1 MAQVKA
7 EQQPPA
13 ATGTTLIVLVGLGIA
28 FLLFMAFL
36 NVVKSGNLLNESN
49 LLYAALIF
57 YAGAGAL
64 YLGFGVTGT
73 ESYVKFASF
82 ATWLGLIANTGA
94 VAHRWYEA
102 GHPPFSSVYEMLL
115 SFVWTLAA
123 LTLVAEK
130 KYHVKVIGTVT
141 MPVAIVG
148 VVLMQLLRTDVHP
161 LVPALQSTWLHVHVT
176 LAMLAYAA
184 CALSFALGMMFLIQ
198 DKMKTETFLAVT
210 TASTLAIYA
219 GIVFTRFE
227 KWGGLNVSA
236 WDADRK
242 SEVFLS
248 RGVRL
253 FVTIPDL
260 GWLMVLASLLVAAPL
275 SLYLVSRRAKIA
287 WYLRSLPAR
296 SSDAYRA
303 ILQIFSLRRSDQVS
317 ATEAWIKINPEP
329 QNEESWILVANR
341 AVFVS
346 ILLQVMALVM
356 FLVRTRDS
364 RYLSL
369 DDQGL
374 YPTSLA
380 ASPFI
385 LSGLIGGVFMSLLY
399 LLLLWRR
406 PDLERLLPSADDLDR
421 ITYKTIGIAFPLL
434 TLMIAAGAYWA
445 NQTWGSYWS
454 WDPKETWAAIT
465 WLVYAGYLHMRVTR
479 GWRGRRAAYFAILG
493 FGVVMFTFFGVTYLL
508 PGLHAYA

>member
-1 MAQVKA
+1 MARARV
-7 EQQPPA
+7 EQQQPA
-13 ATGTTLIVLVGLGIA
+13 AAGTTLIVAVGLGIA

-73 ESYVKFASF
+73 DSYVRFASL
-82 ATWLGLIANTGA
+82 ATWIGLAANTGA
-94 VAHRWYEA
+94 V
-102 GHPPFSSVYEMLL
+102 PPFASIYEMLL
-115 SFVWTLAA
+115 SFVWTLAV

-130 KYHVKVIGTVT
+130 KFGVKVIGTVT

-148 VVLMQLLRTDVHP
+148 VVLMQLLRTDVRP

-184 CALSFALGMMFLIQ
+184 CALSFALALMFLIQ
-198 DKMKTETFLAVT
+198 DGIKNETFLAATSLFTVGV
-210 TASTLAIYA
+210 YA
-219 GIVFTRFE
+219 GILTRFE
-227 KWGGLNVSA
+227 NWGGLSVIA
-236 WDADRK
+236 WNAQEK
-242 SEVFLS
+242 SEIFLQ

-260 GWLMVLASLLVAAPL
+260 GWLMLLVLLVVAAPL
-275 SLYLVSRRAKIA
+275 VLYLIGRVRN
-287 WYLRSLPAR
+287 
-296 SSDAYRA
+296 D
-303 ILQIFSLRRSDQVS
+303 
-317 ATEAWIKINPEP
+317 
-329 QNEESWILVANR
+329 ESMFVLANR
-341 AVFVS
+341 TVFIS
-346 ILLQVMALVM
+346 ILLQIVALGV
-356 FLVRTRDS
+356 FLLRARNGQ
-364 RYLSL
+364 YPSL
-369 DDQGL
+369 DAEGL
-374 YPTSLA
+374 YATSLA

-385 LSGLIGGVFMSLLY
+385 LSGLVGGIFASLLY

-406 PDLERLLPSADDLDR
+406 PDLERLLPPADALDR
-421 ITYKTIGIAFPLL
+421 ITYKTICIAFPLL

-445 NQTWGSYWS
+445 NRTWGSYWS

-493 FGVVMFTFFGVTYLL
+493 FAVVMFTFFGVTYLL

>member
-1 MAQVKA
+1 MARAKV
-7 EQQPPA
+7 EQHP
-13 ATGTTLIVLVGLGIA
+13 ATGMTLIVMVGLSIA
-28 FLLFMAFL
+28 FLLFIAFL
-36 NVVKSGNLLNESN
+36 NVVKSGNILSEAN
-49 LLYAALIF
+49 LLYAALVL

-73 ESYVKFASF
+73 ESYIRFASL
-82 ATWLGLIANTGA
+82 ATWAGLVANTGA

-102 GHPPFSSVYEMLL
+102 GHPPFASLYEMLL

-123 LTLVAEK
+123 LTLIAEK
-130 KYHVKVIGTVT
+130 RYGVKVIGTVT

-148 VVLMQLLRTDVHP
+148 VVLMQLLRSDVRP

-184 CALSFALGMMFLIQ
+184 CALSFALAMMFLIQ
-198 DKMKTETFLAVT
+198 DKVKTELFLAAT
-210 TASTLAIYA
+210 SIFTIGIYA
-219 GIVFTRFE
+219 AVLSRFE
-227 KWGGLNVSA
+227 RWGGFNVIA
-236 WDADRK
+236 WDAENK
-242 SEVFLS
+242 TEVFIS

-253 FVTIPDL
+253 YVTIPDL
-260 GWLMVLASLLVAAPL
+260 GWLMLLVFAAVATPL
-275 SLYLVSRRAKIA
+275 VLYILATVRKNETF
-287 WYLRSLPAR
+287 L
-296 SSDAYRA
+296 A
-303 ILQIFSLRRSDQVS
+303 I
-317 ATEAWIKINPEP
+317 
-329 QNEESWILVANR
+329 ANR

-346 ILLQVMALVM
+346 ILLQSLALVF
-356 FLVRTRDS
+356 FLLRARDG
-364 RYLSL
+364 RYPSL
-369 DDQGL
+369 DADGL
-374 YPTSLA
+374 YATSLA

-385 LSGLIGGVFMSLLY
+385 LAGLVGGIFANLLY

-406 PDLERLLPSADDLDR
+406 DDLELHLPDADTLDR
-421 ITYKTIGIAFPLL
+421 ITYKTICIAFPLL

-445 NQTWGSYWS
+445 NRAWGSYWN

-465 WLVYAGYLHMRVTR
+465 WLVYAGYLHMRITR

>member
-1 MAQVKA
+1 M
-7 EQQPPA
+7 
-13 ATGTTLIVLVGLGIA
+13 VGLSIT

-36 NVVKSGNLLNESN
+36 NVVKSGNLWNEAN

-73 ESYVKFASF
+73 ESYIRYASL
-82 ATWLGLIANTGA
+82 ATWAGLLANTGA

-102 GHPPFSSVYEMLL
+102 GHPPFASIYEMLL

-123 LTLVAEK
+123 LTLIAEK
-130 KYHVKVIGTVT
+130 RYGVKVIGTVT

-148 VVLMQLLRTDVHP
+148 VVLMQLLRTDVRP

-184 CALSFALGMMFLIQ
+184 CALSFALAMMFLIQ
-198 DKMKTETFLAVT
+198 DGVKTETFLAGTSLFTVG
-210 TASTLAIYA
+210 IYL
-219 GIVFTRFE
+219 GILTRFE
-227 KWGGLNVSA
+227 KWGGLSVIGWNA
-236 WDADRK
+236 EQR
-242 SEVFLS
+242 SEMFIS

-260 GWLMVLASLLVAAPL
+260 GWMMLLVLAGTVAPL
-275 SLYLVSRRAKIA
+275 VLYAA
-287 WYLRSLPAR
+287 AR
-296 SSDAYRA
+296 
-303 ILQIFSLRRSDQVS
+303 
-317 ATEAWIKINPEP
+317 IKRDDNFL
-329 QNEESWILVANR
+329 NMANR

-346 ILLQVMALVM
+346 ILLQSLALVF
-356 FLVRTRDS
+356 FLLRARDGQ
-364 RYLSL
+364 YASL
-369 DDQGL
+369 DADGL
-374 YPTSLA
+374 YPTALA

-385 LSGLIGGVFMSLLY
+385 LSGLVGGIFASLLY

-406 PDLERLLPSADDLDR
+406 SDLERLLPSTNDLDR
-421 ITYKTIGIAFPLL
+421 ITYKTICLAFPLL

-445 NQTWGSYWS
+445 SRAGGSYWRG
-454 WDPKETWAAIT
+454 DPQETWAAIT
-465 WLVYAGYLHMRVTR
+465 WLVYAGYLHMRITR

-493 FGVVMFTFFGVTYLL
+493 FAIVMFTFFGVTYLL
-508 PGLHAYA
+508 PGLHSYA

>member
-1 MAQVKA
+1 MERAKV
-7 EQQPPA
+7 EQHP
-13 ATGTTLIVLVGLGIA
+13 ATGMTLIVMVGLSIA
-28 FLLFMAFL
+28 FLLFIAFL
-36 NVVKSGNLLNESN
+36 NVVKSGNILSEAN
-49 LLYAALIF
+49 LLYAALVF

-73 ESYVKFASF
+73 ESYIKFASV
-82 ATWLGLIANTGA
+82 ATWAGLVANTGA

-102 GHPPFSSVYEMLL
+102 GHPPFASLYEMLL

-130 KYHVKVIGTVT
+130 RYGVKVIGTVT

-148 VVLMQLLRTDVHP
+148 VVLMQLLRSDVRP

-184 CALSFALGMMFLIQ
+184 CALSFALAMMFLIQ
-198 DKMKTETFLAVT
+198 DKMKTEVFLAGTSIFTVG
-210 TASTLAIYA
+210 IYA
-219 GIVFTRFE
+219 AILSRFE
-227 KWGGLNVSA
+227 RWGGFNVIA
-236 WDADRK
+236 WDAENK
-242 SEVFLS
+242 TEVFIS

-260 GWLMVLASLLVAAPL
+260 GWLMLLVFAAVAAPL
-275 SLYLVSRRAKIA
+275 ALYVLAVVRK
-287 WYLRSLPAR
+287 
-296 SSDAYRA
+296 
-303 ILQIFSLRRSDQVS
+303 
-317 ATEAWIKINPEP
+317 
-329 QNEESWILVANR
+329 NEGFLSVANR
-341 AVFVS
+341 AVFIS
-346 ILLQVMALVM
+346 ILLQSLALVF
-356 FLVRTRDS
+356 FLLRARDG
-364 RYLSL
+364 RYPSL
-369 DDQGL
+369 DAEGL
-374 YPTSLA
+374 YPTNLA

-385 LSGLIGGVFMSLLY
+385 LAGLVGGIFANLLY

-406 PDLERLLPSADDLDR
+406 EDLESHLPDADTLDR
-421 ITYKTIGIAFPLL
+421 ITYKTICIAFPLL

-445 NQTWGSYWS
+445 NRAWGSYWN

-465 WLVYAGYLHMRVTR
+465 WLVYAGYLHMRITR

>member
-1 MAQVKA
+1 MARVKA
-7 EQQPPA
+7 EPQQPN
-13 ATGTTLIVLVGLGIA
+13 TGMTLIVLVGLAIA

-36 NVVKSGNLLNESN
+36 NVVKSGNLLNETN
-49 LLYAALIF
+49 LLFATLIF
-57 YAGAGAL
+57 YSGAGAL

-73 ESYVKFASF
+73 ESYVKFASL
-82 ATWLGLIANTGA
+82 ATGLGLLANTA
-94 VAHRWYEA
+94 AIAHRWYES
-102 GHPPFSSVYEMLL
+102 GHAPFSSVYEMLL
-115 SFVWTLAA
+115 SFVWTLAV

-130 KYHVKVIGTVT
+130 KYGVKVIGTVT

-148 VVLMQLLRTDVHP
+148 VVLMQLLRTEVHP

-184 CALSFALGMMFLIQ
+184 CALSFALAMMFLIQ
-198 DKMKTETFLAVT
+198 DNTKTETFLAVT
-210 TASTLAIYA
+210 SASTLAIYA
-219 GIVFTRFE
+219 GIVLTRFE
-227 KWGGLNVSA
+227 KWGGLSLVA
-236 WDADRK
+236 WNPEQK

-260 GWLMVLASLLVAAPL
+260 GWLMTLTLLVVASPL
-275 SLYLVSRRAKIA
+275 VFYGL
-287 WYLRSLPAR
+287 AR
-296 SSDAYRA
+296 WKNQNSDNF
-303 ILQIFSLRRSDQVS
+303 LTL
-317 ATEAWIKINPEP
+317 
-329 QNEESWILVANR
+329 ANR
-341 AVFVS
+341 AVFLS

-356 FLVRTRDS
+356 FLVRARDG
-364 RYLSL
+364 RYASL
-369 DDQGL
+369 DADGL
-374 YPTSLA
+374 FPTSLA

-385 LSGLIGGVFMSLLY
+385 LSGLVGGVFISLLY

-406 PDLERLLPSADDLDR
+406 PDLGRLLPSADDLDR
-421 ITYKTIGIAFPLL
+421 ITYKTIGLAFPLL
-434 TLMIAAGAYWA
+434 TLMIASGAYWA

-479 GWRGRRAAYFAILG
+479 GWRGRRAAYFAIIG
-493 FGVVMFTFFGVTYLL
+493 FAVVMFTFFGVTYLL

>member
-1 MAQVKA
+1 MARAKV
-7 EQQPPA
+7 EQQPA
-13 ATGTTLIVLVGLGIA
+13 ASGTMLIVMVGLAIA
-28 FLLFMAFL
+28 FMLFMAFL
-36 NVVKSGNLLNESN
+36 NVIKSGNLLTESN
-49 LLYAALIF
+49 LLYGALIF

-73 ESYVKFASF
+73 ESYVKFASL
-82 ATWLGLIANTGA
+82 ATCAGLLANTGA
-94 VAHRWYEA
+94 VIHRWYMA
-102 GHPPFSSVYEMLL
+102 GHPPFASIYEMLL

-123 LTLVAEK
+123 LTLFAEK
-130 KYHVKVIGTVT
+130 KFGVKVIGTVT

-148 VVLMQLLRTDVHP
+148 VVLMQLLPSEVHP

-184 CALSFALGMMFLIQ
+184 CALSFALAMMFLIQ
-198 DKMKTETFLAVT
+198 DKVRTETFLAATSAAVSV
-210 TASTLAIYA
+210 AYGAI
-219 GIVFTRFE
+219 VLTRFE
-227 KWGGLNVSA
+227 KWGGLSLVA
-236 WDADRK
+236 WDPSQKA
-242 SEVFLS
+242 EVFIS

-260 GWLMVLASLLVAAPL
+260 GWLMVLVWAGVTAPL
-275 SLYLVSRRAKIA
+275 VLYA
-287 WYLRSLPAR
+287 YAR
-296 SSDAYRA
+296 WRNAEG
-303 ILQIFSLRRSDQVS
+303 FV
-317 ATEAWIKINPEP
+317 ATAD
-329 QNEESWILVANR
+329 R

-346 ILLQVMALVM
+346 ILLQVMALGM
-356 FLVRTRDS
+356 FILRARNGE
-364 RYLSL
+364 YPSL
-369 DDQGL
+369 DAEGL
-374 YPTSLA
+374 YATSLA

-385 LSGLIGGVFMSLLY
+385 LSGLVAGIFVSLLY
-399 LLLLWRR
+399 LMLVWRR
-406 PDLERLLPSADDLDR
+406 NDLERLLPSADNLDR

-445 NQTWGSYWS
+445 NRTWGSYWS

-465 WLVYAGYLHMRVTR
+465 WLVYAGYLHMRITR

>member
-1 MAQVKA
+1 MSRARA
-7 EQQPPA
+7 EQQP
-13 ATGTTLIVLVGLGIA
+13 ATGMTLIVLVGLSIA

-36 NVVKSGNLLNESN
+36 NVVKSGPVLSETN

-57 YAGAGAL
+57 YSGAAAL
-64 YLGFGVTGT
+64 YLGFGVTAT
-73 ESYVKFASF
+73 ESYIKFASL
-82 ATWLGLIANTGA
+82 ATWAGLIANTAA

-102 GHPPFSSVYEMLL
+102 GHPPFASIYEMLL

-130 KYHVKVIGTVT
+130 RYGVKVIGTVT

-148 VVLMQLLRTDVHP
+148 VILMQLLRTEVHP

-184 CALSFALGMMFLIQ
+184 CALSFALAMMFLIQ
-198 DKMKTETFLAVT
+198 DKVKTETFLAATSIFTVG
-210 TASTLAIYA
+210 IYA
-219 GIVFTRFE
+219 AILTRFE
-227 KWGGLNVSA
+227 KWGGLNVIA
-236 WDADRK
+236 WDAENK
-242 SEVFLS
+242 TEMFLS

-260 GWLMVLASLLVAAPL
+260 GWLMLLVFAAVAAPL
-275 SLYLVSRRAKIA
+275 VLYVLAQLKRN
-287 WYLRSLPAR
+287 
-296 SSDAYRA
+296 DAF
-303 ILQIFSLRRSDQVS
+303 L
-317 ATEAWIKINPEP
+317 AT
-329 QNEESWILVANR
+329 ANR
-341 AVFVS
+341 AVFLS
-346 ILLQVMALVM
+346 ILLQTLALIF
-356 FLVRTRDS
+356 FLLRARDGQ
-364 RYLSL
+364 YPSL
-369 DDQGL
+369 DAEGL

-385 LSGLIGGVFMSLLY
+385 LSALVGGIFANLLY

-406 PDLERLLPSADDLDR
+406 TDLERLLPDADALDR
-421 ITYKTIGIAFPLL
+421 ITYKTICIAFPLL

-445 NQTWGSYWS
+445 NRAWGSYWN

-465 WLVYAGYLHMRVTR
+465 WLVYAGYLHMRITR

-493 FGVVMFTFFGVTYLL
+493 FAVVMFTFFGVTYLL

>member
-1 MAQVKA
+1 MSRVKA
-7 EQQPPA
+7 EQQQPT
-13 ATGTTLIVLVGLGIA
+13 TGMTLIVLVGLAIA

-36 NVVKSGNLLNESN
+36 NVVKSGNLLSETN
-49 LLYAALIF
+49 LLFAALIF

-73 ESYVKFASF
+73 ESYVKFASL
-82 ATWLGLIANTGA
+82 ATWLGLIANTAA

-102 GHPPFSSVYEMLL
+102 GHPPFASVYEMLL

-130 KYHVKVIGTVT
+130 KFGVKVIGTVT

-184 CALSFALGMMFLIQ
+184 CALSFALAMMFLIQ
-198 DKMKTETFLAVT
+198 DNMKTETFLAVT
-210 TASTLAIYA
+210 SASTLTIYA
-219 GIVFTRFE
+219 SIVLTRFE
-227 KWGGLNVSA
+227 NWGGLSLVA
-236 WDADRK
+236 WNPEQK
-242 SEVFLS
+242 SEVLLS
-248 RGVRL
+248 KGVRL

-260 GWLMVLASLLVAAPL
+260 GWLMTLTLLVVASPL
-275 SLYLVSRRAKIA
+275 VLYGL
-287 WYLRSLPAR
+287 AR
-296 SSDAYRA
+296 WKNNDSF
-303 ILQIFSLRRSDQVS
+303 LTL
-317 ATEAWIKINPEP
+317 
-329 QNEESWILVANR
+329 ANR
-341 AVFVS
+341 AVFIS
-346 ILLQVMALVM
+346 ILLQVMTLVM
-356 FLVRTRDS
+356 FLVRARDG
-364 RYLSL
+364 RYPSL
-369 DDQGL
+369 DADGL
-374 YPTSLA
+374 FATSLA

-385 LSGLIGGVFMSLLY
+385 LSGLVGGVFISLLY

-406 PDLERLLPSADDLDR
+406 PDLERLLPNADNLDR
-421 ITYKTIGIAFPLL
+421 ITYKTIGLAFPLL

-493 FGVVMFTFFGVTYLL
+493 FAVVMFTFFGVTYLK

>member
-1 MAQVKA
+1 MARAKA
-7 EQQPPA
+7 EQQQPT
-13 ATGTTLIVLVGLGIA
+13 TGMTLIVLVGLAIA

-36 NVVKSGNLLNESN
+36 NVVKSGNLLSETN
-49 LLYAALIF
+49 LLFAALIF

-73 ESYVKFASF
+73 ESYVKFASLV
-82 ATWLGLIANTGA
+82 TWMGLIANTAA

-102 GHPPFSSVYEMLL
+102 GHPPFASVYEMLL
-115 SFVWTLAA
+115 SFVWTLAV

-130 KYHVKVIGTVT
+130 KYGVKVIGTVT

-148 VVLMQLLRTDVHP
+148 VVLMQLLRSDVHP

-184 CALSFALGMMFLIQ
+184 CALSFALAMMFLIQ

-210 TASTLAIYA
+210 SASTLAIYA
-219 GIVFTRFE
+219 SVVVTRFE
-227 KWGGLNVSA
+227 KGGLSLVA
-236 WDADRK
+236 WNTEQK

-248 RGVRL
+248 KGVRL

-260 GWLMVLASLLVAAPL
+260 GWLMALAMLVVASPL
-275 SLYLVSRRAKIA
+275 VFYGLERWKKDDGFLA
-287 WYLRSLPAR
+287 L
-296 SSDAYRA
+296 
-303 ILQIFSLRRSDQVS
+303 
-317 ATEAWIKINPEP
+317 
-329 QNEESWILVANR
+329 ANR
-341 AVFVS
+341 AVFIS
-346 ILLQVMALVM
+346 ILMQVMTLVM
-356 FLVRTRDS
+356 FVVRARDG
-364 RYLSL
+364 RYPSL
-369 DDQGL
+369 DADGL
-374 YPTSLA
+374 FPTTLA

-385 LSGLIGGVFMSLLY
+385 LSGLVGGVLISLLY

-406 PDLERLLPSADDLDR
+406 PDLERLLPSTDNLDR

-493 FGVVMFTFFGVTYLL
+493 FAVVMFTFFGVTYLL

>member
-1 MAQVKA
+1 MARARV
-7 EQQPPA
+7 EQQQPA
-13 ATGTTLIVLVGLGIA
+13 ATGTTMIVMVGLGVA

-36 NVVKSGNLLNESN
+36 NVVKSGSLLNESN

-73 ESYVKFASF
+73 DSYVRFASL
-82 ATWLGLIANTGA
+82 ATWAGLAANTGA

-102 GHPPFSSVYEMLL
+102 GHPPFASIYEMLL
-115 SFVWTLAA
+115 SFVWTLAV

-130 KYHVKVIGTVT
+130 KFGVKVIGTIT

-148 VVLMQLLRTDVHP
+148 VVLMQLLRTEVHP

-184 CALSFALGMMFLIQ
+184 CALSFALALMFLIQ
-198 DKMKTETFLAVT
+198 DKVSNDTFLAATSLFGIGV
-210 TASTLAIYA
+210 YA
-219 GIVFTRFE
+219 GILTRFE
-227 KWGGLNVSA
+227 NWGGLSVIA
-236 WDADRK
+236 WNAQEK
-242 SEVFLS
+242 SEVFLQ

-253 FVTIPDL
+253 YVVIPDL
-260 GWLMVLASLLVAAPL
+260 GWLMLLVLLVVAAPFI
-275 SLYLVSRRAKIA
+275 LYLAGRLKKN
-287 WYLRSLPAR
+287 
-296 SSDAYRA
+296 
-303 ILQIFSLRRSDQVS
+303 
-317 ATEAWIKINPEP
+317 EA
-329 QNEESWILVANR
+329 LFTLANR
-341 AVFVS
+341 AVFIS
-346 ILLQVMALVM
+346 ILLQVVALLV
-356 FLVRTRDS
+356 FLLRARS
-364 RYLSL
+364 GQYPSL
-369 DDQGL
+369 DAEGL
-374 YPTSLA
+374 FATSLA

-385 LSGLIGGVFMSLLY
+385 LSGLVGGIFSSLLY

-406 PDLERLLPSADDLDR
+406 PDLERLLPSAEALDR
-421 ITYKTIGIAFPLL
+421 ITYKTICIAFPLL

-445 NQTWGSYWS
+445 NRTWGSYWS

-465 WLVYAGYLHMRVTR
+465 WLVYAGYLHMRITR

-493 FGVVMFTFFGVTYLL
+493 FAIVMFTFFGVTYLL